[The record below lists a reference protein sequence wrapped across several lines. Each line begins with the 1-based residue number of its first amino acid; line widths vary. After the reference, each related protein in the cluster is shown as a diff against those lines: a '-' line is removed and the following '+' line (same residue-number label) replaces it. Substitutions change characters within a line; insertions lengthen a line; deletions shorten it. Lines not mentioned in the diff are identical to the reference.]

1 MHFGPE
7 EAVGVVVNADGA
19 CQSCGQIRAQM
30 TTVNG
35 GQVRRHYAPI
45 KAIDDAG
52 KPDADGAF
60 RTEAGVRRPD
70 PRQDQLQQP
79 LVIIAWGA
87 HALFVTEVQATV
99 IHREGN
105 LGATNIKSVIHAT
118 LPCR

>member
-1 MHFGPE
+1 
-7 EAVGVVVNADGA
+7 
-19 CQSCGQIRAQM
+19 M

-35 GQVRRHYAPI
+35 GQVCRHYAPI
-45 KAIDDAG
+45 QAINDAG

-60 RTEAGVRRPD
+60 RTEAGVRRLD

-79 LVIIAWGA
+79 LVIIAGGA
-87 HALFVTEVQATV
+87 HALFVTEIQASV

-105 LGATNIKSVIHAT
+105 LGSTNIKSVIHAT